1 MKPEIGFLRNSS
13 LFEWNSIS
21 TEERERRKKEKKK
34 VVVSGGGE
42 AQCCGWIIHL

>member
-21 TEERERRKKEKKK
+21 TEDREREEKKK
-34 VVVSGGGE
+34 KKR
-42 AQCCGWIIHL
+42 WW